1 MATKLTETKA
11 EQEATKTIEEIMEE
25 YVEYEAPM
33 TANPDERDILV
44 AVNGETLRIK
54 RGERVQ
60 IKRKFLEVLRQADE
74 QRRSAIRYQREQQHA
89 AAQAVAKM

>member
-1 MATKLTETKA
+1 MSKPTE
-11 EQEATKTIEEIMEE
+11 TKTIEEIMEE
-25 YVEYEAPM
+25 YVEYEAPL

-44 AVNGETLRIK
+44 SVNGETLRIK

-74 QRRSAIRYQREQQHA
+74 QRRAAVRYQREQQQA